1 MRQFYTNNPLNPFF
15 SRLKNEST
23 LSFLQM
29 HYIWKP
35 FFLYF
40 GDEDQRVEEL
50 RKTGTGTQKKKPY
63 NTAQCYWKFSIFLI
77 IF

>member
-1 MRQFYTNNPLNPFF
+1 MNQLY
-15 SRLKNEST
+15 S
-23 LSFLQM
+23 LQM
-29 HYIWKP
+29 HYIWKS

-50 RKTGTGTQKKKPY
+50 RKAGTGTQKRPY
-63 NTAQCYWKFSIFLI
+63 NTAQCYWKCSIFLI

>member
-1 MRQFYTNNPLNPFF
+1 MRQFYTNNLLINFF

-23 LSFLQM
+23 LFSPNAL
-29 HYIWKP
+29 YLETY
-35 FFLYF
+35 FLYF

-50 RKTGTGTQKKKPY
+50 RKAGTGTQKRPY
-63 NTAQCYWKFSIFLI
+63 NTAQCYWKCSIFLI